1 MALAWFDEFKPT
13 VVVVDLAVPVLEPC
27 HPLTC
32 LREVVEGLV
41 RKARMNC
48 MF

>member
-13 VVVVDLAVPVLEPC
+13 VVVDLAVPVLEPC
-27 HPLTC
+27 HSLTC

-48 MF
+48 KF